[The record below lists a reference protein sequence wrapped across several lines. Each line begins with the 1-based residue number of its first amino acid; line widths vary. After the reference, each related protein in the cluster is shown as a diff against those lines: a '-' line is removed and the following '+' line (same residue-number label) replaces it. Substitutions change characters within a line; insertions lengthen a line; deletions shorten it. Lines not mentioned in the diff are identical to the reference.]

1 MKKLKKI
8 LALVSVCLMSISMA
22 SCANTNIEQT
32 QVTTTAKETTS
43 LKETT
48 LENTDKTTVDKE
60 VSIGILQL
68 IDHEALN
75 GARDGFIASLKDA
88 GYIEGEN
95 LTLDIQNAQGDQSN
109 LKSMSQRFVNNN
121 VDLILAISTP
131 AAQSVASETTSIP
144 ILVTAVTDL
153 VDAKL
158 VDNNE
163 KPGANITGTN
173 DMNPIKDQIDL
184 LKKLVP
190 EAKTI
195 GLLYTSG
202 EPNSSLQADIAKS
215 VAKELELEVIEKTVT
230 TSNDVQQVAQ
240 SLVNKVDAIYIPTDN
255 ILASSM
261 PMIADI
267 AKTNKMP
274 VICGEPN
281 MVKSGGLA
289 TIGID
294 YYKLGYQTGNM
305 AIRILK
311 GEDVPADMPVESLKD
326 MEYVING
333 QSANDIEITI
343 PEDLKK
349 YIFVE

>member
-8 LALVSVCLMSISMA
+8 LALASVCLMSISLV
-22 SCANTNIEQT
+22 SCANTNTNNQQT
-32 QVTTTAKETTS
+32 QVTTTAKETNST
-43 LKETT
+43 KEINS
-48 LENTDKTTVDKE
+48 ENTEINKAVN
-60 VSIGILQL
+60 IGILQL

-88 GYIEGEN
+88 GYVEGEN
-95 LTLDIQNAQGDQSN
+95 LNLDIQNAQNDQSN
-109 LKSMSQRFVNNN
+109 LKSMSQRFVSNN

-158 VDNNE
+158 VDSNE

-173 DMNPIKDQIDL
+173 DMNPIKDQMDL

-202 EPNSSLQADIAKS
+202 EPNSSLQATIATTA
-215 VAKELELEVIEKTVT
+215 AKELGLEVIEKTVT
-230 TSNDVQQVAQ
+230 NSNDVQQVAQ
-240 SLVNKVDAIYIPTDN
+240 SLVTKVDAIYIPTDN

-261 PMIADI
+261 PIVADI

-305 AIRILK
+305 AIKILK
-311 GEDVPADMPVESLKD
+311 DEAVPADMPVESLKD
-326 MEYVING
+326 MEYVINE
-333 QSANDIEITI
+333 QSVNDIGITI

-349 YIFVE
+349 YIKSE

>member
-8 LALVSVCLMSISMA
+8 LALASVCLMSISMA
-22 SCANTNIEQT
+22 SCTNTNTNNEPI
-32 QVTTTAKETTS
+32 QVTTTKETNST
-43 LKETT
+43 KEANS
-48 LENTDKTTVDKE
+48 ENTEINKAVN
-60 VSIGILQL
+60 IGILQL
-68 IDHEALN
+68 IDHDALN

-88 GYIEGEN
+88 GYVEGQN
-95 LTLDIQNAQGDQSN
+95 LNLDIQNAQGDQSN
-109 LKSMSQRFVNNN
+109 LKSMSQRFVSNN

-158 VDNNE
+158 VDSNE

-202 EPNSSLQADIAKS
+202 ESNSSLQASIAND

-240 SLVNKVDAIYIPTDN
+240 SLVTKVDAIYIPTDN

-261 PMIADI
+261 PIIADI
-267 AKTNKMP
+267 AKTNKIP
-274 VICGEPN
+274 IICGEPN

-305 AIRILK
+305 ALKILK
-311 GEDVPADMPVESLKD
+311 GEAVPADMPIESLKD
-326 MEYVING
+326 MEYIINE
-333 QSANDIEITI
+333 QSVNDIGITI

-349 YIFVE
+349 YIKSE